1 MKIMNL
7 HRFIPNRLIVHLIA
21 IQVNVGSRMFLRSR
35 SLSTLLNLFAGGG
48 REIFRGTAL
57 FPDRGFY
64 VADIGAFRGWYTV
77 ISSVLV
83 GSDGRVFS
91 FEPEPFNFE
100 ILRKVILLGRLK
112 MLVPLN
118 LH

>member
-21 IQVNVGSRMFLRSR
+21 MQVNVSSRIFLRSR
-35 SLSTLLNLFAGGG
+35 SLTLLNLFAGGG
-48 REIFRGTAL
+48 REIFYGTTL

-83 GSDGRVFS
+83 GSDGHVFS
-91 FEPEPFNFE
+91 FEPEPSNFE
-100 ILRKVILLGRLK
+100 ILCKVILLGRLK
-112 MLVPLN
+112 ILVLLN